1 MPHDL
6 RQFLRLRYQR
16 SIELREAL
24 PLSDPIHRIE
34 SLGAEYTGDT
44 GLYPD
49 RKRLPLLRD
58 FPQPGAAGGF
68 FLDQRA
74 R

>member
-6 RQFLRLRYQR
+6 CQFPRLRYQR
-16 SIELREAL
+16 SVEICEAL

-34 SLGAEYTGDT
+34 SLGAEHTGYT

-49 RKRLPLLRD
+49 RERLPLLRD
-58 FPQPGAAGGF
+58 FPQAGAARGF